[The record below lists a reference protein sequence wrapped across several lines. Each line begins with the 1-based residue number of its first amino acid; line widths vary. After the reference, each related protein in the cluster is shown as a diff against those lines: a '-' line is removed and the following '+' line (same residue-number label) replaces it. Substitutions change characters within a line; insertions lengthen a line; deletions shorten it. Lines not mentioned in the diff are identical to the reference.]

1 MRGTL
6 YAWGCGEQGVLGCR
20 LGASRPKAKLLPTQ
34 PLALRRGRASLPVV
48 SAAAGAYHSLALT
61 ADGEVWAWGLNNHG
75 QLGCGGFD
83 TTTAPQPVAAL
94 RGLRVEQLDGGEHHS
109 LARMVKGPSWEWPQ
123 LTTLASWGRLSRLL
137 AECRPGPSGRLRYG
151 RAARENTRRQFCGF
165 QLPRLARTAP
175 GEVYGWGRADSSQ
188 LGLGGG
194 AEAAVARDTPV
205 RVPGVAEVRSIACGS
220 NHCCAVTADGDL
232 FTWGFGE
239 MSQLGHGEAEDE
251 ASPRV
256 VGAVRGRVAQA
267 GAGGQHTVMLLKPK
281 E

>member
-1 MRGTL
+1 M
-6 YAWGCGEQGVLGCR
+6 
-20 LGASRPKAKLLPTQ
+20 
-34 PLALRRGRASLPVV
+34 
-48 SAAAGAYHSLALT
+48 
-61 ADGEVWAWGLNNHG
+61 
-75 QLGCGGFD
+75 
-83 TTTAPQPVAAL
+83 
-94 RGLRVEQLDGGEHHS
+94 
-109 LARMVKGPSWEWPQ
+109 
-123 LTTLASWGRLSRLL
+123 
-137 AECRPGPSGRLRYG
+137 
-151 RAARENTRRQFCGF
+151 
-165 QLPRLARTAP
+165 
-175 GEVYGWGRADSSQ
+175 
-188 LGLGGG
+188 
-194 AEAAVARDTPV
+194 VARDTPV